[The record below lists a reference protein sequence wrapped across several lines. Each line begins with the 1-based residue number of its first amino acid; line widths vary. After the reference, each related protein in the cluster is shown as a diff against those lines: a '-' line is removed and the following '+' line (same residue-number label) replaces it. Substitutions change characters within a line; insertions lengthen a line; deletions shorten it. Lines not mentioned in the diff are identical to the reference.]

1 MFLRCSEI
9 EARDKANAA
18 ARAVKKE
25 RGEAHRFTRQSA
37 QHGYP
42 ILVGHIVN

>member
-1 MFLRCSEI
+1 M

-18 ARAVKKE
+18 PRAQKKE

-42 ILVGHIVN
+42 ILVGNIEN